1 MLLYIL
7 EDKHV
12 PQCFSGFPIQVVL
25 LPVPIGDQE
34 FAARGFVVRWATVT
48 GRMCGV
54 PAHAQAACA
63 CCLRVSQLSVEVV
76 RERIFMYACRQRCVG
91 QVLRVRSLICMYA
104 SPPNMDP
111 FFVQGLDV
119 KTSEQI
125 EKEAH
130 SSWNPNGRPPLSKW
144 LLKSQEEW
152 APQRLRAV
160 GNIVIPRQAT
170 LALHI
175 LADADMKARRSTV
188 RR

>member
-1 MLLYIL
+1 
-7 EDKHV
+7 
-12 PQCFSGFPIQVVL
+12 
-25 LPVPIGDQE
+25 
-34 FAARGFVVRWATVT
+34 
-48 GRMCGV
+48 MCR
-54 PAHAQAACA
+54 ASLA
-63 CCLRVSQLSVEVV
+63 S
-76 RERIFMYACRQRCVG
+76 
-91 QVLRVRSLICMYA
+91 QVLNLHVCQPSQHG
-104 SPPNMDP
+104 S